1 MLSVSTMHT
10 QETVELE
17 IEMVATFNGMPLEK
31 NKWYVTKRSDSIQLT
46 SLKFYLTNFKL
57 STPTLVASEIEK
69 NLLID
74 GFQKKPFK
82 LNFLVDKI
90 KKNNRL
96 IFDLGVDEAYNTSGA
111 NAGDLDPVN
120 GMFWSWQ
127 SGYINFKIEGVSPS
141 CNTRKNKFQF
151 HIGGYKAPY
160 QTIRELDIKLKA
172 LKGQA
177 TVVYIEVSNFFDS
190 IKLSNENQ
198 VTIPGIKA
206 SQIADQLPK
215 LFLTDE

>member
-1 MLSVSTMHT
+1 MLSLSTMPP

-17 IEMVATFNGMPLEK
+17 IELVATFNGMPIKK
-31 NKWYVTKRSDSIQLT
+31 NKWYVTKKSDSIQLT

-57 STPTLVASEIEK
+57 LTPTQVASESEM

-74 GFQKKPFK
+74 GFKKKVFK

-90 KKNNRL
+90 AKNDRL
-96 IFDLGVDEAYNTSGA
+96 ICDLGVNQAHNTSGA

-141 CNTRKNKFQF
+141 CDTRKNKFKF
-151 HIGGYKAPY
+151 HIGGYKTPY
-160 QTIRELDIKLKA
+160 HTVRELDIKLKA
-172 LKGQA
+172 LKDQV
-177 TVVYIEVSNFFDS
+177 TVVYIEVSNFFDT
-190 IKLSNENQ
+190 IELSHENQ
-198 VTIPGIKA
+198 VIIPGTKA

>member
-1 MLSVSTMHT
+1 M
-10 QETVELE
+10 
-17 IEMVATFNGMPLEK
+17 
-31 NKWYVTKRSDSIQLT
+31 
-46 SLKFYLTNFKL
+46 
-57 STPTLVASEIEK
+57 ASEIEK

-141 CNTRKNKFQF
+141 CITRKNKFQF
-151 HIGGYKAPY
+151 HIGGYKSPY
-160 QTIRELDIKLKA
+160 QTIRELDIKLKT

-177 TVVYIEVSNFFDS
+177 TLVYIEVSHFFDT
-190 IKLSNENQ
+190 IELSNENQ
-198 VTIPGIKA
+198 VTIPGINA
-206 SQIADQLPK
+206 SQIADLLPK
-215 LFLTDE
+215 LFLTYE

>member
-1 MLSVSTMHT
+1 
-10 QETVELE
+10 
-17 IEMVATFNGMPLEK
+17 
-31 NKWYVTKRSDSIQLT
+31 
-46 SLKFYLTNFKL
+46 
-57 STPTLVASEIEK
+57 VASEIEK

-74 GFQKKPFK
+74 GFKKKVFK

-90 KKNNRL
+90 TKNDRL
-96 IFDLGVDEAYNTSGA
+96 ICDLGVNEAHNTSGA

-141 CNTRKNKFQF
+141 CDTRKNKFQF
-151 HIGGYKAPY
+151 HIGGYKTPY
-160 QTIRELDIKLKA
+160 HTVRELDIKLKA
-172 LKGQA
+172 LKDQA
-177 TVVYIEVSNFFDS
+177 TVVYIEVSNFFDT
-190 IKLSNENQ
+190 IELSHENQ
-198 VTIPGIKA
+198 VIIPGTKA

>member
-1 MLSVSTMHT
+1 MPP

-17 IEMVATFNGMPLEK
+17 IELVATFNGMPLKK
-31 NKWYVTKRSDSIQLT
+31 NKWYVTKKSDSIQLT

-57 STPTLVASEIEK
+57 STPTLVASESEM

-74 GFQKKPFK
+74 GFKKKVFK

-90 KKNNRL
+90 TKNDRL
-96 IFDLGVDEAYNTSGA
+96 ICDLGVNQAHNTSGA

-141 CNTRKNKFQF
+141 CMTRKNKFQF
-151 HIGGYKAPY
+151 HIGGYQNPHNTLRNF
-160 QTIRELDIKLKA
+160 TINLNKQNLELNLNLEK
-172 LKGQA
+172 
-177 TVVYIEVSNFFDS
+177 FFEFT
-190 IKLSNENQ
+190 KLSNENQ
-198 VTIPGIKA
+198 VLIPG
-206 SQIADQLPK
+206 SNADQLATV
-215 LFLTDE
+215 FYNAFSVF

>member
-1 MLSVSTMHT
+1 MLSVSTTHT

-17 IEMVATFNGMPLEK
+17 IELVATFNGIPIKK

-57 STPTLVASEIEK
+57 LTPTLVASVSEM

-74 GFQKKPFK
+74 GFQKKAFK

-90 KKNNRL
+90 TKNNRL
-96 IFDLGVDEAYNTSGA
+96 ICDLGVDEAHNTSGA
-111 NAGDLDPVN
+111 NAGDLDPIN

-151 HIGGYKAPY
+151 HIGGYKTPY
-160 QTIRELDIKLKA
+160 HTVRELDIKLKA
-172 LKGQA
+172 LKDQA
-177 TVVYIEVSNFFDS
+177 TVVYIEVSNFFDT
-190 IKLSNENQ
+190 IELSLENQ
-198 VTIPGIKA
+198 VTIPGPKA

>member
-1 MLSVSTMHT
+1 M
-10 QETVELE
+10 
-17 IEMVATFNGMPLEK
+17 
-31 NKWYVTKRSDSIQLT
+31 
-46 SLKFYLTNFKL
+46 
-57 STPTLVASEIEK
+57 
-69 NLLID
+69 
-74 GFQKKPFK
+74 
-82 LNFLVDKI
+82 VDKI
-90 KKNNRL
+90 TKNDRF
-96 IFDLGVDEAYNTSGA
+96 ICDLGVDETYNTSGA

-141 CNTRKNKFQF
+141 CITRKNKFQF

-172 LKGQA
+172 LKNQA
-177 TVVYIEVSNFFDS
+177 IVVYIEVSNFFDS
-190 IKLSNENQ
+190 IELSNDNQ